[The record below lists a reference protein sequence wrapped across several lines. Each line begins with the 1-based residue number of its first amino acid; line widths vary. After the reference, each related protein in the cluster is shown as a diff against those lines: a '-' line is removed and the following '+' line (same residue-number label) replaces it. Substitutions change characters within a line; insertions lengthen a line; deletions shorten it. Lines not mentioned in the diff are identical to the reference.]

1 MNKLTDFCTRIFSG
15 IFGNCVL
22 EFLFLGYSTKNSSE
36 NPCMGQG
43 CNRHLFANDIKFV
56 TDISVLINIY
66 CWKPLQL
73 QRFKITTF

>member
-43 CNRHLFANDIKFV
+43 CYGKFIRYLTV
-56 TDISVLINIY
+56 VSRYVKISSE
-66 CWKPLQL
+66 
-73 QRFKITTF
+73 R

>member
-43 CNRHLFANDIKFV
+43 CKALV
-56 TDISVLINIY
+56 PYTDFHSN
-66 CWKPLQL
+66 
-73 QRFKITTF
+73 F

>member
-36 NPCMGQG
+36 NPCMGQEPYRDLLRE
-43 CNRHLFANDIKFV
+43 NETREMML
-56 TDISVLINIY
+56 
-66 CWKPLQL
+66 
-73 QRFKITTF
+73 